1 MKHLILALAL
11 ALPTAVSAKDNTP
24 LSIEPGQMITLQIDG
39 DDTRIVAIGA
49 APPMT
54 PYEAES
60 AQRMGALE
68 IPAEAG
74 PQPAVS
80 FPKGTFANEPP
91 KPVPGQIRLTFR
103 RVSGQS
109 DDHSIL
115 FIANGYDRS
124 FRYRASM
131 HLKRGHKATD
141 VCEVLPHLTMN
152 EHWPY
157 AIDQLD
163 LTDLRLEPPAGGDVR
178 CE

>member
-1 MKHLILALAL
+1 MKLLIVALA
-11 ALPTAVSAKDNTP
+11 AMLPAAAPVKNAQ
-24 LSIEPGQMITLQIDG
+24 SIRIQPGQMITLQIDG
-39 DDTRIVAIGA
+39 NDTRIIAIAA
-49 APPMT
+49 APPMN

-60 AQRMGALE
+60 AKRLGAIEL
-68 IPAEAG
+68 PAEAG
-74 PQPAVS
+74 PQPAMT
-80 FPKGTFANEPP
+80 FPKGTFANDPP
-91 KPVPGQIRLTFR
+91 KPVPGQVRLTFR

-115 FIANGYDRS
+115 FIVNGYDLS
-124 FRYRASM
+124 FRYRATMRTRSGT
-131 HLKRGHKATD
+131 KPTD

-163 LTDLRLEPPAGGDVR
+163 LADLRLEPRSAGDVR